1 MTLTKE
7 MKTAIIP
14 INFSAASENAA
25 RYVFELAQYEK
36 EIKLLLFHTFLIQPA
51 IADPPTITVN
61 INELDLGK
69 ERAQLLKEFNDTL
82 KQTYGNTETELVV
95 KQGSFLNEVVELIKS
110 RSIDLIV
117 IGVNSNDNI
126 KEFQGNK
133 AISIIKA
140 SKIPV
145 LIVPRNTKFRKP
157 KKIALAVDHTTT
169 LDETVIK
176 QIKDWVKLFQSK
188 LLIFDVLKKTEQ
200 ISSEKLAIEITIEDS
215 FEEIDYASHFPTGDD
230 LYQEINSFI
239 TKSNSDMLIMS
250 KHHHMFLQ
258 DAFHHSKTKKMT
270 FQTQVPL
277 LILPE

>member
-1 MTLTKE
+1 LTLTKE

-14 INFSAASENAA
+14 INFSEASENAA
-25 RYVFELAQYEK
+25 RYAFELAQYEK

-51 IADPPTITVN
+51 IADPPTIPVN

-69 ERAQLLKEFNDTL
+69 ERTQLLKEFNDTL
-82 KQTYGNTETELVV
+82 KQTYGNAETELIV
-95 KQGSFLNEVVELIKS
+95 KQGSVLNEVVELIKS

-117 IGVNSNDNI
+117 IGVNSDDNT
-126 KEFQGNK
+126 EDNK
-133 AISIIKA
+133 AISIIKT

-145 LIVPRNTKFRKP
+145 LIVPRNTKFKKP
-157 KKIALAVDHTTT
+157 EKIALALDHTTT
-169 LDETVIK
+169 LDETVIR

-188 LLIFDVLKKTEQ
+188 LLIFDVLKKAEQ
-200 ISSEKLAIEITIEDS
+200 VSSEKLAVEITIEDS

-239 TKSNSDMLIMS
+239 TKSNSDMLIMI